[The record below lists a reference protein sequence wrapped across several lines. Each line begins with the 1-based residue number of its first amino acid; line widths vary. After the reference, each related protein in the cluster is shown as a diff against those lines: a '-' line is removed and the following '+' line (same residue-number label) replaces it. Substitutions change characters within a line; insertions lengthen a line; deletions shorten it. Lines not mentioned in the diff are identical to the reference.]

1 MDRKNNIIYEA
12 GIRRVKQRVI
22 EKGEIPL
29 GGQEAVKQ
37 YLKLY
42 NLPTPLGKLDKYV
55 VREYKNPES
64 LIAKQTKGVKC
75 FIKNLHKKHTPQA
88 KKQQERKMEYVE
100 FINSQKWKSFRA
112 GIIKERGRKCEKCGE
127 TKGEIHAHHL
137 TYERFMNELPED
149 IQLLCKA
156 CHMAVHNR
164 RNNKKEK
171 RKLANAQKVR
181 KPKKQKKSNR
191 PKWDKT
197 PDPLAARRAAVRAKY
212 AGISLPNL

>member
-1 MDRKNNIIYEA
+1 MDTRAMNA
-12 GIRRVKQRVI
+12 ARRRVAQRII
-22 EKGEIPL
+22 EKGETPKQ
-29 GGQEAVKQ
+29 GNEAVKQ
-37 YLKLY
+37 YAELY
-42 NLPTPLGKLDKYV
+42 GLVIKKRICDYLIDEYHNPKSLIYKTTLGKE
-55 VREYKNPES
+55 R
-64 LIAKQTKGVKC
+64 A
-75 FIKNLHKKHTPQA
+75 A
-88 KKQQERKMEYVE
+88 KKSQEKIIQAEKKRNDYLE

-181 KPKKQKKSNR
+181 KPKKQKKSKR
-191 PKWDKT
+191 QKWDKT
-197 PDPLAARRAAVRAKY
+197 PDPLEARRAAVRAKY